1 MVVSM
6 DIKELNDLLKERVL
20 LCNFNLSE
28 DEQTITF
35 RLFSSQ
41 QEDGTIQLSKRN
53 EEHET
58 AYYVL
63 SSFSKNANLYFIH
76 PADITKFLEFE
87 ILERRKAFNA
97 SFEAYFRTYVKSFS
111 PSFIVKNEKE
121 TVFTSIAV
129 LKHKDNAWYKWFYG
143 GNKFETIF
151 VSGFYVDG
159 VMLYCVSLYGSDK
172 STDCAC
178 CSTSFIGDLPN
189 VLNDA
194 LQTLRDFEFKKKS
207 S

>member
-1 MVVSM
+1 ME
-6 DIKELNDLLKERVL
+6 IKELNDLLKERVL
-20 LCNFNLSE
+20 LCDFILGE

-35 RLFSSQ
+35 KLFSSLA
-41 QEDGTIQLSKRN
+41 EDGTIQLSKRN
-53 EEHET
+53 EESET
-58 AYYVL
+58 TYFVL
-63 SSFSKNANLYFIH
+63 SSFSKNANLYFVH
-76 PADITKFLEFE
+76 PADITKFLESE
-87 ILERRKAFNA
+87 ILERRKTFNT
-97 SFEAYFRTYVKSFS
+97 SFEAYFRTYAKSFS

-121 TVFTSIAV
+121 TVFTSITV

-151 VSGFYVDG
+151 VSGFYFDST
-159 VMLYCVSLYGSDK
+159 MLYCVSLYGADK

-189 VLNDA
+189 VLNDV